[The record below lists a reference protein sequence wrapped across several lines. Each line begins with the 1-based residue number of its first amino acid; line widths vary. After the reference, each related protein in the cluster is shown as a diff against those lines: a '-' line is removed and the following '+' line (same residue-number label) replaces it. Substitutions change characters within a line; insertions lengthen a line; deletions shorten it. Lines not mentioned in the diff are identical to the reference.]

1 MKTMNAVMRPAAD
14 HERVSVHSHIG
25 RLNVAVGWTG
35 IFLGLAAALW
45 IGTWAFDGP
54 MTTPAGFESYD
65 SLPRRLLRLGH
76 IAAIAVG
83 VLNILFGRELPR
95 LALSDGWKR
104 AASILA
110 ALAWPGLALGCMA
123 AAFVPSL
130 KYALPAGAL
139 ALTAATAI
147 AAVGAWRGLRCAV
160 HSSEDLR

>member
-1 MKTMNAVMRPAAD
+1 MKTKNATMRPVAGR
-14 HERVSVHSHIG
+14 ERVNVHSQIG

-35 IFLGLAAALW
+35 ILFGLAAALW
-45 IGTWAFDGP
+45 IGTWAFNGP
-54 MTTPAGFESYD
+54 MTAPAGFESYD

-83 VLNILFGRELPR
+83 VLNIVFGRELPR

-130 KYALPAGAL
+130 KYALPPGAL
-139 ALTAATAI
+139 ALTAASAI
-147 AAVGAWRGLRCAV
+147 AAVGAWRGMRDTAY
-160 HSSEDLR
+160 SSEDLR